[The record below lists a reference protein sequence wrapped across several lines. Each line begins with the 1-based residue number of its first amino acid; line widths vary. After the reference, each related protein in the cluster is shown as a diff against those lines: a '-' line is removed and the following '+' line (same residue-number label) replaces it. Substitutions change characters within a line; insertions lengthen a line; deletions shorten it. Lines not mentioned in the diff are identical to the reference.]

1 MRIQSLNQIN
11 FKSVLPQKTGQ
22 KDGWDVLEKLTEADE
37 KNKGMLHEQLVLLSK
52 NEDNNVLALEHTPL
66 DSSFANEAFS
76 FRLYKNNEDLNKDR
90 AKNYMYPQNL
100 INKELLIDFYGD
112 HSYKISYGQLYSIK
126 HYDNIPKE
134 KTNILLKILRE
145 ITTKGTKE
153 HSAIFGKTNFGELP
167 KEIVSKFRL

>member
-1 MRIQSLNQIN
+1 MRIQSLNQTN
-11 FKSVLPQKTGQ
+11 FKSVLPQKTEQ
-22 KDGWDVLEKLTEADE
+22 KDGWDILEKLTETDK
-37 KNKGMLHEQLVLLSK
+37 KNRGMLHEQLVLLSK
-52 NEDNNVLALEHTPL
+52 NGDNNILALEHTPL

-90 AKNYMYPQNL
+90 AKIYPQNY
-100 INKELLIDFYGD
+100 INKELLIDFYGN

-153 HSAIFGKTNFGELP
+153 HSAIFGKTNFENLP